1 MSSLHLKILTPDKKL
16 VDVAGVSEVFFPG
29 DYGVLGILPG
39 HAPLVT
45 GIGTGIVVYTFEDTS
60 GFYHVSGGVAEVTG
74 TEVTLLADVS
84 ENASSIDL
92 ERAQKSLER
101 AQTLLSSKDAGQI
114 DLNRAQA
121 SKTRAEARLE
131 VAERLTN
138 KKTKNSP

>member
-1 MSSLHLKILTPDKKL
+1 MSTLQLKILTPDKKL

-45 GIGTGIVVYTFEDTS
+45 GIGTGIVVYTFEDSS

-74 TEVTLLADVS
+74 TTVTLLADVS
-84 ENASSIDL
+84 EEATSIDL
-92 ERAQKSLER
+92 ERARKSLER
-101 AQTLLSSKDAGQI
+101 AQTLLSSKDGQI
-114 DLNRAQA
+114 DLKRAQA
-121 SKTRAEARLE
+121 AKARAEARLE